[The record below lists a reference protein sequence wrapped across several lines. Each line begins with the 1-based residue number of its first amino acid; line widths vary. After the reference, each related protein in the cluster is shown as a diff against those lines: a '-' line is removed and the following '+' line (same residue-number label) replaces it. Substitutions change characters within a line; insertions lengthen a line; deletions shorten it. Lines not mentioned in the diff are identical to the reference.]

1 MFRVVSSEDIR
12 PVALALRRAPHDVD
26 DTILRYTAGLQ
37 DGRTVLYTLHC
48 GALQGS
54 DRSPISTVRSTLVIY
69 SAYRLRITLG
79 QRPVGSGPL
88 TGALVVSPIFSVGLL
103 LKKVTLWGCCTENVN
118 DPRRAASP
126 SASVV
131 RFHEGVVPQLLSL
144 FIYLFRYFFYDG
156 VDGVKDPE
164 GAPHAGAHLQ

>member
-37 DGRTVLYTLHC
+37 DGRTVLCCIVVLCRAMTVVRLAPS
-48 GALQGS
+48 AL
-54 DRSPISTVRSTLVIY
+54 TLVIY

-88 TGALVVSPIFSVGLL
+88 TGVLVVSPIFSVGLL

-118 DPRRAASP
+118 DPRRAAWP
-126 SASVV
+126 RSASA
-131 RFHEGVVPQLLSL
+131 LLQCAATK
-144 FIYLFRYFFYDG
+144 G
-156 VDGVKDPE
+156 
-164 GAPHAGAHLQ
+164 